1 MKLLRTLSIGL
12 LVLTA
17 SMQTSSAK
25 IFDGGVD
32 SENLGKGDWIYY
44 LSMATN
50 HLGGHVSSVTSIN
63 TLMDYYVSQGLK
75 WFVVK
80 AGTGST
86 NFNGSGSTPQFTSTL
101 VNAAHAKGLKIFGYT
116 RSYGDN
122 IQGEIDIATRC
133 FNLGADGFIL
143 DAESEWESGHQG
155 TQGPSKA
162 IQLCSG
168 IKAAWPT
175 KWLGHAPFPYI
186 SLHSSFPY
194 KEFGYYCDTVM
205 PQDYWYSIG
214 VSPSTMVADMDR
226 EWRNWQAS
234 LTGQWTNAIKPL
246 APIAQADASAI
257 PGSDITAFF
266 NALNNST
273 APATVGGYKGISF
286 WRADLHT
293 ASQWSAIKAG
303 TLSPIQP
310 PPDNSIIVDN
320 PSATVV
326 GTWSTGTSSTDKYGA
341 DYRFKNGGSGSAY
354 LKFTPSIPSAGD
366 YAIYEWHPQGNNRS
380 TAAPYVVAYNGGTA
394 TIPVNQQINGGQWN
408 LLGTFNLVNGT
419 INNVKLTDAFADSAN
434 VAIADAIKFTPIA
447 NDIIIDNPAATIVGS
462 WTTASSA
469 TDKFGSDYRYTGPGS
484 GSAYLQYAPNL
495 TTAGSYEVYE
505 WHSAG
510 SNRTTDAPYV
520 VTSTSGSQTIRVNQ
534 QISGGQ
540 WNLLGTFNF
549 NTGTAGRVQIKD
561 NYTTG
566 SVVIA
571 DAVKF
576 VFVP

>member
-1 MKLLRTLSIGL
+1 MKLLRILSIGL
-12 LVLTA
+12 LALTA
-17 SMQTSSAK
+17 SIQTSSAK
-25 IFDGGVD
+25 IFDGVD

-44 LSMATN
+44 VSMATN
-50 HLGGHVSSVTSIN
+50 HLGGHVSSVTSVN

-86 NFNGSGSTPQFTSTL
+86 NFNGSGSTPQFTSSL
-101 VNAAHAKGLKIFGYT
+101 VTAAHNKGLKIFAYT

-122 IQGEIDIATRC
+122 IQGEINLATRC

-155 TQGPSKA
+155 TQGPTKA
-162 IQLCSG
+162 TQLCSG

-214 VSPSTMVADMDR
+214 VTPATMVDDMDR

-234 LTGQWTNAIKPL
+234 LTGQWTNSIKPI
-246 APIAQADASAI
+246 APIAQADTTAI

-266 NALNNST
+266 NALNSDT
-273 APATVGGYKGISF
+273 APATTGGYRGISF

-293 ASQWSAIKAG
+293 TSQWSAIKAG
-303 TLSPIQP
+303 VLNPVQP

-320 PSATVV
+320 PAATVV
-326 GTWSTGTSSTDKYGA
+326 GTWSTGTSSTDKYGS
-341 DYRFKNGGSGSAY
+341 DYRFKNGGSGSSY
-354 LKFTPSIPSAGD
+354 LKFTPNITTAGD
-366 YAIYEWHPQGNNRS
+366 YAIYEWHPQGGNRS
-380 TAAPYVVAYNGGTA
+380 TGAPYVVAYNGGTA
-394 TIPVNQQINGGQWN
+394 TIAVNQQINGGQWN

-419 INNVKLTDAFADSAN
+419 TGNVKLTDGFADSAN

-447 NDIIIDNPAATIVGS
+447 SDIIVDNPSATVVGS
-462 WTTASSA
+462 WTIASSA
-469 TDKFGSDYRYTGPGS
+469 TDKFGSDYRYAGPGS

-495 TTAGSYEVYE
+495 TTAGNYQIYE

-510 SNRTTDAPYV
+510 ANRTTDAPYV

-534 QISGGQ
+534 QVNGGQ
-540 WNLLGTFNF
+540 WNLIGTFSF

-561 NYTTG
+561 NFTTG

-576 VFVP
+576 VFTP